1 MLVLLVTID
10 LQLAI
15 RNRLRMR
22 AFCSRRTAQIWT
34 AISAFVSI
42 ALAAP
47 QLFLW
52 TFDYRPDQRR
62 CRQRPELENSTAW
75 RIYLTAGEGV
85 LDGSVAILTGVL
97 SVASLINFSKKLKRY
112 SRRQWF
118 MNMCTSFPPYPMQFP
133 PNAAY
138 GHLTQSDNESSVS
151 NELHNQQGFNYAW
164 PQTRSLSRLAL
175 YPRPI
180 NNINNV
186 CGAAGRVS
194 SQEKILRSYRPFV
207 YTLLSLG
214 FMEATCLACDALA
227 FVVRTTVERGDET
240 LDDEEAYDDQLWQR
254 YFTYTSVRKLLE
266 EVALARHALPALVYI
281 AGLSGFR
288 QYLCSVVTCGCYD
301 GDESDE
307 PMWPFPFQFP
317 MQMPTVGDRAPSK
330 LALGPGRAG
339 DIGADY
345 SAYPYNIRA
354 SPALNDLRGGGGGGI
369 AGYSPNAMSP
379 SAAFAVAASV
389 PPPLPPPPPL
399 AAVDESDSESTTEP
413 SADASSMAPTA
424 MAYRPREQFLAQP
437 PTLV

>member
-10 LQLAI
+10 VQLAI

-22 AFCSRRTAQIWT
+22 AFCSRRTAQIWV

-47 QLFLW
+47 KFFLW

-85 LDGSVAILTGVL
+85 LDGAVAILTGLL
-97 SVASLINFSKKLKRY
+97 SVASVINFSKKLKRY

-118 MNMCTSFPPYPMQFP
+118 MNMCTSFPPYPMQLP

-151 NELHNQQGFNYAW
+151 NELHNQQGFNYVW
-164 PQTRSLSRLAL
+164 PQTHSPSRLAL
-175 YPRPI
+175 YPRST
-180 NNINNV
+180 NNSNNV
-186 CGAAGRVS
+186 GGAAGRVS
-194 SQEKILRSYRPFV
+194 SQEQILRSYRPFV

-214 FMEATCLACDALA
+214 FLEATCLACDTLA
-227 FVVRTTVERGDET
+227 FVVRATVERGDDT
-240 LDDEEAYDDQLWQR
+240 LTDEEAHDDQFWQR
-254 YFTYTSVRKLLE
+254 YFTYTNVRKLLE

-288 QYLCSVVTCGCYD
+288 QYFCSVVTCGCYD

-317 MQMPTVGDRAPSK
+317 MQMPAVGERAPSK
-330 LALGPGRAG
+330 LALGPGGAG
-339 DIGADY
+339 AVAGGADY
-345 SAYPYNIRA
+345 SAYPYNVRA
-354 SPALNDLRGGGGGGI
+354 SPTLNDLRGNGGV
-369 AGYSPNAMSP
+369 AGYSPNVMCSP
-379 SAAFAVAASV
+379 AAFAAAASI
-389 PPPLPPPPPL
+389 PPPLPPPPPP

-413 SADASSMAPTA
+413 SPDSSPMAPPATA
-424 MAYRPREQFLAQP
+424 HRQRAQFLAQP